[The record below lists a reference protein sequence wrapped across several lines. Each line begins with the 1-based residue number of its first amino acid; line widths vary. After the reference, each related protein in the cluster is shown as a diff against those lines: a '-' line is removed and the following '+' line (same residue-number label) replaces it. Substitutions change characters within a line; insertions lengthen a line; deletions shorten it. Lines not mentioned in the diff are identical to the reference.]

1 VAKEHFSQFK
11 VDPSGCGICGTN
23 FKLVS
28 TDDSLPMS
36 LEDNEERQENSAE
49 EALPDEGIENVEAHK
64 KTHSHFQKLRAFH
77 HYQELYLT
85 KVLPCLT
92 KEEELCKTLDDP
104 YLSGKRAQV
113 ALDLERLE
121 GIRSSVKNEVQIVES
136 SLDWTNCSSLI
147 NEIKKF
153 QRALQETER
162 IVEQAKKD
170 SFTDENEEGEPDLG
184 DEQLHEDNL
193 EEGGG
198 GEDENLPIAPMPSGK
213 KKGGKSKRRH
223 HKRKK

>member
-1 VAKEHFSQFK
+1 
-11 VDPSGCGICGTN
+11 
-23 FKLVS
+23 
-28 TDDSLPMS
+28 M
-36 LEDNEERQENSAE
+36 
-49 EALPDEGIENVEAHK
+49 
-64 KTHSHFQKLRAFH
+64 
-77 HYQELYLT
+77 T

-104 YLSGKRAQV
+104 YLSGKRVQV

-162 IVEQAKKD
+162 IVEQ
-170 SFTDENEEGEPDLG
+170 
-184 DEQLHEDNL
+184 
-193 EEGGG
+193 
-198 GEDENLPIAPMPSGK
+198 
-213 KKGGKSKRRH
+213 GKSFYIQ
-223 HKRKK
+223 